1 MKSIYITNVLELWRF
16 SIAVEIDLCRCG
28 HNDPRRAILQSV
40 RKSRHSE
47 GLSSLRFAA
56 SLACPSAVHCG
67 SEISGASIS
76 ATRILGPSNQ
86 SVSPSTTQLARMGPA
101 LIVLFRPSSSRPPC
115 DWQHRR
121 ADRFRSGRY
130 CRYRD
135 LCRRQSARGYAS
147 RRTQGEGT
155 KARMRS
161 FVISI

>member
-1 MKSIYITNVLELWRF
+1 MAVL
-16 SIAVEIDLCRCG
+16 SCRRNRPVSCG

-67 SEISGASIS
+67 SVWRINIGDADLGSLEPERVAVDHAIGADGTS
-76 ATRILGPSNQ
+76 ADCHLY
-86 SVSPSTTQLARMGPA
+86 
-101 LIVLFRPSSSRPPC
+101 LFRPSSSRPPC
-115 DWQHRR
+115 EWQHRR
-121 ADRFRSGRY
+121 ADRFRSGRC

-147 RRTQGEGT
+147 RGTQSPSCAGLELIAT
-155 KARMRS
+155 P
-161 FVISI
+161 SI